1 MDGFTLAA
9 SAEANNNNEWGVG
22 GSIGTEVSDGVSLN
36 LGARYY
42 NDNDP
47 NETLTQIAAQIVAS
61 VTDEVTLTGEGKC
74 AKCALKKSDTCQ
86 NVVEVKKGDKTTLY
100 YLTGDASKGFHKN
113 LCSGSAKVKVSGK
126 ASEKDGKNEL
136 EVTKIEPGKQP
147 DYASVAASLKRDLAQ
162 ERARK
167 K

>member
-1 MDGFTLAA
+1 MSKPIRGQPTSIQRTHFMKFPPLQTIEDSGWLIVQRPQLGQKMKNTSKLIAAALLTLGFAA
-9 SAEANNNNEWGVG
+9 SGFAK
-22 GSIGTEVSDGVSLN
+22 
-36 LGARYY
+36 
-42 NDNDP
+42 
-47 NETLTQIAAQIVAS
+47 
-61 VTDEVTLTGEGKC
+61 EVTLTGEGKC

-136 EVTKIEPGKQP
+136 EVTKIEKA
-147 DYASVAASLKRDLAQ
+147 D
-162 ERARK
+162 
-167 K
+167 